1 MGCVD
6 EQMSQEFQLKASD
19 TDKGNETEV
28 FKGK

>member
-6 EQMSQEFQLKASD
+6 EKMSEEFQLKASD
-19 TDKGNETEV
+19 TDKGNEIEV

>member
-6 EQMSQEFQLKASD
+6 EMMSEEFQLKASD
-19 TDKGNETEV
+19 TDKGNKIEV

>member
-6 EQMSQEFQLKASD
+6 EMSEEFQLKASD
-19 TDKGNETEV
+19 TDKGNEIEV